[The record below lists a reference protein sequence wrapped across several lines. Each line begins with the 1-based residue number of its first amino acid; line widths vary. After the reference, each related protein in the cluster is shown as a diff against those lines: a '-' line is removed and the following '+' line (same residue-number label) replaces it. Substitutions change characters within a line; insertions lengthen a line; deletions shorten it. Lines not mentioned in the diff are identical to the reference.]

1 MGWFAFALLAAALWG
16 ASYAMYEQLLKT
28 ISPAAAMLYTA
39 FGTVFVYFGWA
50 AAHGALAND
59 WQVIRKGGYETKLV
73 LGIILVNALSNLSIL
88 ASMQEKN
95 ATVAGLVEIAY
106 PLFTALF
113 TWLFFR
119 EVEMSWGTA
128 FGGLLVLSG
137 VACIY
142 YFERT
147 A

>member
-1 MGWFAFALLAAALWG
+1 
-16 ASYAMYEQLLKT
+16 
-28 ISPAAAMLYTA
+28 MLYTA